1 MYHSLIRPGSQGSG
15 VGTGFPAAGLR
26 SSVGVRAFGR
36 DARRP
41 YDPILMFKILVIQ
54 AQNGLSD
61 DRAEFLINDWLS
73 FMRFLDLGLSDRVPD
88 PETIWMFH
96 GA

>member
-1 MYHSLIRPGSQGSG
+1 
-15 VGTGFPAAGLR
+15 
-26 SSVGVRAFGR
+26 
-36 DARRP
+36 
-41 YDPILMFKILVIQ
+41 MFKILVIQ